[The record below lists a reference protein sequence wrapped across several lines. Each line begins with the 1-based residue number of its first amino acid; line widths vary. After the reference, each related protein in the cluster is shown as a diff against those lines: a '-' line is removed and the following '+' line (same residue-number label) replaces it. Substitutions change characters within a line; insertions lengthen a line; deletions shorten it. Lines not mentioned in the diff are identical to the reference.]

1 MGETT
6 NNRLEGFNAKVKIVC
21 SLYASLDTFFK
32 EFLSVLRVSATP
44 TTSTTVESRYGV
56 RRPQR
61 GAAGRRGQLPWVS
74 RGSSGIVC
82 RRKDVKTG
90 PATRRRRSG
99 YGKLSTGKFWPQQ
112 CQLNCHGSRFRVLQ
126 DLESDDYRSGASAG
140 HPSLA
145 QRRPRKTA
153 LRQVSAT
160 DESCCRPTSTTSIEM
175 RYCVRRAQRGV
186 AGRCGPLPWVSRGS
200 CGIVLQDPG
209 ECCREWKNCKSRY
222 REDCKLQQEV
232 VAFALGQEASTYLRF
247 FSHIQCQLDNSANP
261 LERDSHSLLLCSDK
275 ENH

>member
-1 MGETT
+1 MLHRSGATPT
-6 NNRLEGFNAKVKIVC
+6 ARGFRYGSDDDWPRLPSLKAKIPAVAAAPAVSQPARDVTSADWTSDRSAPGRPARLPRRGPLLIGPAL
-21 SLYASLDTFFK
+21 STAAFLDPTGPT
-32 EFLSVLRVSATP
+32 VSATP

-61 GAAGRRGQLPWVS
+61 GAVGRRGQLPWVS

-90 PATRRRRSG
+90 PATRCRRSG

-126 DLESDDYRSGASAG
+126 NLESDDYRSGASAG

-145 QRRPRKTA
+145 QRRPRKTE

-160 DESCCRPTSTTSIEM
+160 DESCCRPTSTT
-175 RYCVRRAQRGV
+175 
-186 AGRCGPLPWVSRGS
+186 
-200 CGIVLQDPG
+200 
-209 ECCREWKNCKSRY
+209 
-222 REDCKLQQEV
+222 
-232 VAFALGQEASTYLRF
+232 
-247 FSHIQCQLDNSANP
+247 
-261 LERDSHSLLLCSDK
+261 
-275 ENH
+275 